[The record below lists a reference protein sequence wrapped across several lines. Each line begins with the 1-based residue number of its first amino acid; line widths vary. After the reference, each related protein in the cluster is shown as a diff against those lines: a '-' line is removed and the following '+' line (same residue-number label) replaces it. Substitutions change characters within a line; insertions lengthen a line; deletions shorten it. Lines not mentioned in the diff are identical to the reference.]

1 MQLFLNASSVPFRC
15 SIPNSETNR
24 RHDKM
29 TISNETIQPINKFFK
44 TQETTAQTRFN
55 KSFENWRALGDIIAE
70 VIAITGG
77 KNWSDKAVQK
87 AVDEGKLDASALTL
101 LANLTDTQ
109 ARYFLRSNCLWLAQN
124 IKDAEF
130 VIGQRKEK
138 KKKNTSLESLRKQVA
153 AWKKECERAERIKN
167 PPAPVEGEG
176 EGEGEGEEETAPAE
190 QIAAPETTPPTEE
203 DFINAMAGLILG
215 AREMGFDA
223 GVILK
228 ASAKLANKN
237 AVDVVIPAPM
247 AEAIAA

>member
-15 SIPNSETNR
+15 SIPNSETHR

-29 TISNETIQPINKFFK
+29 TISIETIQPLNTFFK
-44 TQETTAQTRFN
+44 KQEATAQTRFE
-55 KSFENWRALGDIIAE
+55 KSFENWRKLGDIIAE

-87 AVDEGKLDASALTL
+87 SVDDGKLDNSALTL

-109 ARYFLRSNCLWLAQN
+109 ARNALRSDCLWLALN

-167 PPAPVEGEG
+167 PPTPVEGEG
-176 EGEGEGEEETAPAE
+176 ELEAPETAPE

-203 DFINAMAGLILG
+203 DFVKAMAGLILG
-215 AREMGFDA
+215 ARGMGFDA
-223 GVILK
+223 VGIMKSSV
-228 ASAKLANKN
+228 KLANKN
-237 AVDVVIPAPM
+237 NAEVIIPKPM
-247 AEAIAA
+247 AEVIAA

>member
-1 MQLFLNASSVPFRC
+1 
-15 SIPNSETNR
+15 
-24 RHDKM
+24 M
-29 TISNETIQPINKFFK
+29 TISIETIKPLNTFFK
-44 TQETTAQTRFN
+44 TQETNAQTRFE
-55 KSFENWRALGDIIAE
+55 KSFENWRKLGDIIAE

-87 AVDEGKLDASALTL
+87 SVDDGKLDNSALTL

-109 ARYFLRSNCLWLAQN
+109 ARNFLRSNCLWLAQN

-130 VIGQRKEK
+130 VIAQRKEK

-167 PPAPVEGEG
+167 PPAPGEG
-176 EGEGEGEEETAPAE
+176 EGEVESPETAPVE
-190 QIAAPETTPPTEE
+190 QIAAPETIAPTEE
-203 DFINAMAGLILG
+203 DFIKAMAGLILG

-223 GVILK
+223 GVLLK

-237 AVDVVIPAPM
+237 AADVVIPAPM

>member
-1 MQLFLNASSVPFRC
+1 MQYDLTSSRLAVRC
-15 SIPNSETNR
+15 SIPNGETHR
-24 RHDKM
+24 RYDKM
-29 TISNETIQPINKFFK
+29 TISIETIQTLNTFFK
-44 TQETTAQTRFN
+44 KQEGYAETRFEN
-55 KSFENWRALGDIIAE
+55 SFEKYLELGKVIAE

-87 AVDEGKLDASALTL
+87 SVDEGKLDNSALTL

-109 ARYFLRSNCLWLAQN
+109 SRNILRSNCLWLAQN

-130 VIGQRKEK
+130 IISQRKEK
-138 KKKNTSLESLRKQVA
+138 GKKNTSLESLRKQVA

-167 PPAPVEGEG
+167 PPTPGEG
-176 EGEGEGEEETAPAE
+176 EGEGEVETETAPVE

-203 DFINAMAGLILG
+203 DFIKAMAGLILG

-223 GVILK
+223 GVLLK

-237 AVDVVIPAPM
+237 AADVIIPAPM
-247 AEAIAA
+247 AEVLAA

>member
-1 MQLFLNASSVPFRC
+1 
-15 SIPNSETNR
+15 
-24 RHDKM
+24 M
-29 TISNETIQPINKFFK
+29 TISIETIQPLNTFFK
-44 TQETTAQTRFN
+44 KQEGYAQTRFEN
-55 KSFENWRALGDIIAE
+55 AFEKYLELGKVIAE

-87 AVDEGKLDASALTL
+87 SVDEGKLDNSALTL
-101 LANLTDTQ
+101 LANLTDSQ
-109 ARYFLRSNCLWLAQN
+109 ARNFLRSNCLWLALN

-130 VIGQRKEK
+130 VIAQRKEK
-138 KKKNTSLESLRKQVA
+138 GKKNTSLESLRKQVA

-167 PPAPVEGEG
+167 PPEPVEGEG
-176 EGEGEGEEETAPAE
+176 EGEVETETAPE

-203 DFINAMAGLILG
+203 DFIKAMAGLILG

-237 AVDVVIPAPM
+237 AADVIIPTPM
-247 AEAIAA
+247 AETIAA